1 MKNQELKTAEQKTK
15 QAGLKAT
22 IPRMRILQLL
32 ENSQQRHWSAEDVYK
47 ALLDSGDD
55 EGLALATI
63 YRVLTQF
70 EGAGLVTRLHFEG
83 GTSVF
88 ELNQGVHHD
97 HLICV
102 KCGKIEEFFDEA
114 IEKRQQI
121 IAKKKNFDITDHSL
135 HIYGVCASCKDS

>member
-1 MKNQELKTAEQKTK
+1 MKDEEFKDAGLKTKK
-15 QAGLKAT
+15 AGLKAT
-22 IPRMRILQLL
+22 IPRMRILQLF
-32 ENSQQRHWSAEDVYK
+32 ENSQQRHLSAEDVYK
-47 ALLDSGDD
+47 ALLDSGED

-70 EGAGLVTRLHFEG
+70 ESAGLINRLHFEG

-88 ELNQGVHHD
+88 ELNQGAHHD

-114 IEKRQQI
+114 IEKRQQA
-121 IAKKKNFDITDHSL
+121 IAKKKDFEITDHSL
-135 HIYGVCASCKDS
+135 HIYGICAVCKKL

>member
-1 MKNQELKTAEQKTK
+1 MKDHELKDVGLKTK
-15 QAGLKAT
+15 KAGLKAT
-22 IPRMRILQLL
+22 IPRMRILQLF
-32 ENSQQRHWSAEDVYK
+32 ENSQQRHLSAEDVYK
-47 ALLDSGDD
+47 ALLDSGED

-70 EGAGLVTRLHFEG
+70 ESAGLINRLHFEG

-88 ELNQGVHHD
+88 ELNQGAHHD

-114 IEKRQQI
+114 IEKRQQA
-121 IAKKKNFDITDHSL
+121 IAKKKNFEITDHSL
-135 HIYGVCASCKDS
+135 HIYGICVGCKKI

>member
-1 MKNQELKTAEQKTK
+1 MKDHELKDVGLKTK
-15 QAGLKAT
+15 KAGLKAT
-22 IPRMRILQLL
+22 IPRMRILQLF
-32 ENSQQRHWSAEDVYK
+32 ENSQQRHLSAEDVYK
-47 ALLDSGDD
+47 ALLDSGED

-70 EGAGLVTRLHFEG
+70 ESAGLINRLHFEG

-88 ELNQGVHHD
+88 ELNQGAHHD

-114 IEKRQQI
+114 IEKRQQT
-121 IAKKKNFDITDHSL
+121 IAKKKNFEITDHSL
-135 HIYGVCASCKDS
+135 HIYGICAGCKKI

>member
-1 MKNQELKTAEQKTK
+1 MKDEEFKDAGLKTKK
-15 QAGLKAT
+15 AGLKAT
-22 IPRMRILQLL
+22 IPRMRILQLF
-32 ENSQQRHWSAEDVYK
+32 ENSQQRHLSAEDVYK
-47 ALLDSGDD
+47 ALLDSGED

-70 EGAGLVTRLHFEG
+70 ESAGLINRLHFEG

-88 ELNQGVHHD
+88 ELNQGAHHD

-114 IEKRQQI
+114 IEKRQQA
-121 IAKKKNFDITDHSL
+121 IAKKNDFEITDHSL
-135 HIYGVCASCKDS
+135 HIYGICAVCKKV